1 MSLSISCST
10 RPFITPTGDTETF
23 DRVLAINVRG
33 PMLCFKYAA
42 QQMVKQ
48 GRGGRLIGASSAA
61 GREGKV
67 TTPGSRK
74 RPNYELCSPAGFP
87 MLSAYSAS
95 KFALRGLMQSAGELD
110 LFSLAIWIT
119 DPLSTFIAK
128 ELAEYNITVNCYAP
142 GTITTGMGACVTL
155 SVSFAFQCSAR
166 YSLSFLELQG
176 SGAEELKAKV
186 HTDLLS
192 RYFIC

>member
-1 MSLSISCST
+1 
-10 RPFITPTGDTETF
+10 
-23 DRVLAINVRG
+23 
-33 PMLCFKYAA
+33 MLCFKYAA

-74 RPNYELCSPAGFP
+74 RPKYELCSPAGFP

-110 LFSLAIWIT
+110 LSIWFGY
-119 DPLSTFIAK
+119 L
-128 ELAEYNITVNCYAP
+128 
-142 GTITTGMGACVTL
+142 G
-155 SVSFAFQCSAR
+155 
-166 YSLSFLELQG
+166 
-176 SGAEELKAKV
+176 
-186 HTDLLS
+186 H
-192 RYFIC
+192 